1 MRNLGNK
8 LVLCGILLMISPY
21 LNLDMFETIEFDFN
35 RTFTIGIAIL
45 LFGFILN
52 AINNDKPEYI
62 RYKNN
67 HKNY

>member
-1 MRNLGNK
+1 
-8 LVLCGILLMISPY
+8 MISPY